1 MRPLHLTLGL
11 FLTVGAVK
19 AQKTAEQIHRSAI
32 LIDTHGDILHNQIK
46 TGEDLGKLQTTG
58 QFDLVRAKQG
68 GLDVQVFSIWSDE
81 TGGFAIANQE
91 IDSLYSLIKRY
102 PNKIALV
109 KNAEE
114 LQKAVKQDKLAA
126 MIGVEGG
133 HMIENSLQK
142 LEELAKRGMIYLTLT
157 WNNSTSWASS
167 AAEESSG
174 KVKPENAGLND
185 FGKQVVKKL
194 NDLGVLVDL
203 SHVGEKTFYDAIA
216 VSTKPIL
223 VSHSSVYAINPVPR
237 NIKDDQIRAVG
248 KNGGVISVNFYS
260 GFLDPDYDRNYK
272 AFFNKHDEELKVLS
286 PKYGRS
292 AAKDS
297 LSVKY
302 KAETELLKP
311 SIALLVDHID
321 HIVKLIGID
330 HVGLG
335 ADFDGA
341 ESFPKGLNSV
351 ADYPKV
357 TEELYKRGYKKED
370 IEKILGG
377 NFIRILKINKGK

>member
-11 FLTVGAVK
+11 LLTMGAVK
-19 AQKTAEQIHRSAI
+19 AQKNSAQIHRSAI
-32 LIDTHGDILHNQIK
+32 LVDTHGDILHKQIK

-68 GLDVQVFSIWSDE
+68 GLDVQVFSIWCDE

-91 IDSLYSLIKRY
+91 IDTLYNLIKRY

-272 AFFNKHDEELKVLS
+272 AFFNKHGEELKTLS
-286 PKYGRS
+286 AKYGKGV
-292 AAKDS
+292 AKDS
-297 LSVKY
+297 LSAKY
-302 KAETELLKP
+302 QSETELLKP
-311 SIALLVDHID
+311 SVALLVDHID
-321 HIVKLIGID
+321 YIVKLIGVD

-341 ESFPKGLNSV
+341 ESFPRGLNSV

-357 TEELYKRGYKKED
+357 TEELYKRGYKKEE